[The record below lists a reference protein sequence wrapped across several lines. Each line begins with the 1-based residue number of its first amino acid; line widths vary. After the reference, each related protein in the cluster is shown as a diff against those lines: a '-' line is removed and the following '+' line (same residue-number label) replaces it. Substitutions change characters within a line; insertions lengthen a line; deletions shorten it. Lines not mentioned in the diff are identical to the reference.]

1 MTQVEATQN
10 MIAYSVVQDKPSL
23 IALLKRNGVDMSS
36 GASDREVTV
45 AVLTASAKS
54 QNFKKEL
61 AKLLTKNVKRANKE
75 FENFVGD
82 SSDFGFTGID
92 DFSFTGIDD
101 FANATSITPQFASN
115 ISQSVKAAQVSPKS
129 TAASRQASRVS
140 ATNPQGKTGLGLF
153 FQNLGRSLSS
163 EDTINA
169 GLNIG
174 LTAINNKVAGKQNT
188 LQQEAVVITQKQ
200 DEVRQAL
207 AQSPS
212 GSKTLTYVFVGVGIL
227 AIGAIIYIVAKKK

>member
-23 IALLKRNGVDMSS
+23 IALLKRNGVDMGS

-101 FANATSITPQFASN
+101 FSFTGPTPQFTSN
-115 ISQSVKAAQVSPKS
+115 IAQSVKAAQVSPKS

-153 FQNLGRSLSS
+153 FQNLGKSLTS

-169 GLNIG
+169 GLNVG

-188 LQQEAVVITQKQ
+188 LQQEAVLITQKQ